1 MVLVPC
7 FAQSNTLTIL
17 ILAVLVLMI
26 ATLMIRSHRYLS
38 RQKRGQSAAI
48 VEMPRP
54 AQDDDRKRLDAPPE
68 VARWEVQMHET
79 ARELSSRLD
88 SKMSVLQRLT
98 AEADRAAARLEAAL
112 GQAPHAPDTA
122 EPTPNDQ
129 AEPPETASTNQ
140 RREEIYTLADYG
152 LPAAEIARR
161 TGAPVGEIELILGLR
176 GQE

>member
-26 ATLMIRSHRYLS
+26 VTLMIRSHRYLS
-38 RQKRGQSAAI
+38 RQKRGQSAPI
-48 VEMPRP
+48 VEMARP
-54 AQDDDRKRLDAPPE
+54 AQDDGRQRLDAPPE
-68 VARWEVQMHET
+68 VARWEVQLHET

-112 GQAPHAPDTA
+112 GQTPDA
-122 EPTPNDQ
+122 ADSSEPTPNDRAQ
-129 AEPPETASTNQ
+129 PPESASANR
-140 RREEIYTLADYG
+140 RREEIHALADYG

-161 TGAPVGEIELILGLR
+161 TGNPLGEVELILGLR
-176 GQE
+176 GKD